1 MTGGQ
6 ALVRSL
12 EAHGVTTVF
21 GIPGTH
27 NLAVYDALLD
37 SPILHVS
44 ARHEQGAA
52 FMADGYA
59 RASGEV
65 GVCLST
71 TGPAALNTLT
81 PLGTAYSDSSRVLC
95 VASQIQAEFLGR
107 EKGLLHECAG
117 QSGGFRAVT
126 KWWQQATTVESIPWL
141 VREAFAQ
148 LGSGRPRPAA
158 LEITCDVLD
167 SEGQPAL
174 PAPLETEPEQ
184 PGQEE
189 LSRACQMLEK
199 ARRPVIWAGGGVIR
213 AGASTALTLLAERLQ
228 APVFTTTLGK
238 GAIPEDHPLSAG
250 NTLLHPAGRA
260 YLRTCDLV
268 LAVGTRLKEIET
280 ERWRLKLPE
289 RLIHIDIDPAEI
301 GRNYEVSAAVVG
313 HARPALEGLL
323 ELSREA
329 ARSGDRAREIEEL
342 GDRIWSECRQRA
354 PAAVDL
360 VDCLRAALPR
370 ESILV
375 CDLTAAATW
384 CHHLLEVYQPAAFH
398 SPWGFCTLGFGL
410 PAAIGAGLAQ
420 PRRPVVLLSAA
431 VGGWRVS
438 LQLPGAGH
446 GGRVRT
452 AVGDDGLQRQGLRSA
467 AASAD
472 GPLWPHPWGRPGQP
486 RLHGPGQGLWSRRPA
501 GGAPGGSVPK
511 PLGGAA
517 AARALP
523 GRGDGPD
530 SLAAHRD
537 HRRHV
542 RPGGSVHPMSPTHG
556 RSRGPE
562 SNPLRPVAGSRF
574 KVELQ

>member
-37 SPILHVS
+37 SPIRHVS

-158 LEITCDVLD
+158 LEIPCDVLD

-213 AGASTALTLLAERLQ
+213 AGASAALTLLAERLQ

-301 GRNYEVSAAVVG
+301 GRNYEASAAVVG

-323 ELSREA
+323 QLSRGA

-342 GDRIWSECRQRA
+342 GDRIRSECRQRA

-420 PRRPVVLLSAA
+420 PRRPVVLLSGD
-431 VGGWRVS
+431 GGF
-438 LQLPGAGH
+438 LFNCQELA
-446 GGRVRT
+446 T
-452 AVGDDGLQRQGLRSA
+452 AVECGLPLVMMVFNDKGYGVLRPQQMA
-467 AASAD
+467 RYGRTHGAD
-472 GPLWPHPWGRPGQP
+472 LVNPDFTALAR
-486 RLHGPGQGLWSRRPA
+486 A
-501 GGAPGGSVPK
+501 F
-511 PLGGAA
+511 GAA
-517 AARALP
+517 ALRVERLEDLSRNLSEALRQP
-523 GRGDGPD
+523 GPC
-530 SLAAHRD
+530 LVEVTAQI
-537 HRRHV
+537 
-542 RPGGSVHPMSPTHG
+542 PWPPIETT
-556 RSRGPE
+556 
-562 SNPLRPVAGSRF
+562 AGMFAQAEVST
-574 KVELQ
+574 Q

>member
-37 SPILHVS
+37 SPIRHVS

-59 RASGEV
+59 RAGGNV

-95 VASQIQAEFLGR
+95 IASQIQAEYLGR
-107 EKGLLHECAG
+107 GKGMLHECSG
-117 QSGGFRAVT
+117 QTDGFQSVT
-126 KWWQQATTVESIPWL
+126 KWSQTATTVEAIPWL

-148 LGSGRPRPAA
+148 LGSGRPRPVA
-158 LEITCDVLD
+158 LEIPCDVLD
-167 SEGQPAL
+167 SSGQPAL
-174 PAPLETEPEQ
+174 PAPLEPALEQ
-184 PGQEE
+184 PRPEE
-189 LSRACQMLEK
+189 LFRACRLLEK

-213 AGASTALTLLAERLQ
+213 AGASNALTRLAERLQ
-228 APVFTTTLGK
+228 SPVFTTTLGK
-238 GAIPEDHPLSAG
+238 GAIPEDHPLAGG
-250 NTLLHPAGRA
+250 NTLLHPTGRA
-260 YLRTCDLV
+260 YLRTCDLM

-301 GRNYEVSAAVVG
+301 GRNYEASTAVVG

-323 ELSREA
+323 ERCRAEA
-329 ARSGDRAREIEEL
+329 PSGDRAREIKKLREK
-342 GDRIWSECRQRA
+342 IWSECRQRA

-360 VDCLRAALPR
+360 VECLRATLPR

-384 CHHLLEVYQPAAFH
+384 CHHLLEIYQPAAFH

-410 PAAIGAGLAQ
+410 PAAIGARLAQ
-420 PRRPVVLLSAA
+420 PRRPVVLLSGD
-431 VGGWRVS
+431 GGF
-438 LQLPGAGH
+438 LFNCQELA
-446 GGRVRT
+446 T
-452 AVGDDGLQRQGLRSA
+452 AVECGLPLVMIVCNDKGYGVLRPQQMARFGRTHA
-467 AASAD
+467 ADLA
-472 GPLWPHPWGRPGQP
+472 GPDFTAL
-486 RLHGPGQGLWSRRPA
+486 A
-501 GGAPGGSVPK
+501 EAF
-511 PLGGAA
+511 GAA
-517 AARALP
+517 ALRVEQLEDLSRNLSEALRQP
-523 GRGDGPD
+523 GPCLVEVT
-530 SLAAHRD
+530 SQI
-537 HRRHV
+537 
-542 RPGGSVHPMSPTHG
+542 PWPPIETT
-556 RSRGPE
+556 
-562 SNPLRPVAGSRF
+562 AGMFAQAEVST
-574 KVELQ
+574 Q

>member
-37 SPILHVS
+37 SPIRHVS

-126 KWWQQATTVESIPWL
+126 KWWQQATTVEAIPWL

-158 LEITCDVLD
+158 LEIPCDVLD

-213 AGASTALTLLAERLQ
+213 AGASAALTLLAERLQ

-301 GRNYEVSAAVVG
+301 GRNYEASAAVVG

-323 ELSREA
+323 QLSRGA

-342 GDRIWSECRQRA
+342 GDRIRSECRQRA

-410 PAAIGAGLAQ
+410 PAAIGAGLAR
-420 PRRPVVLLSAA
+420 PRRPVVLLSGD
-431 VGGWRVS
+431 GGF
-438 LQLPGAGH
+438 LFNCQELA
-446 GGRVRT
+446 T
-452 AVGDDGLQRQGLRSA
+452 AVECGLPLVMMVFNDKGYGVLRPQQMA
-467 AASAD
+467 RY
-472 GPLWPHPWGRPGQP
+472 GRT
-486 RLHGPGQGLWSRRPA
+486 HGVDLVNPDFTALARA
-501 GGAPGGSVPK
+501 F
-511 PLGGAA
+511 GAA
-517 AARALP
+517 ALRVERLEDLSRNLSEALRQP
-523 GRGDGPD
+523 GPC
-530 SLAAHRD
+530 LVEVTAQI
-537 HRRHV
+537 
-542 RPGGSVHPMSPTHG
+542 PWPPIETT
-556 RSRGPE
+556 
-562 SNPLRPVAGSRF
+562 AGMFAQAEVST
-574 KVELQ
+574 Q

>member
-37 SPILHVS
+37 SPIRHVS

-59 RASGEV
+59 RAGGNV

-95 VASQIQAEFLGR
+95 IASQIQAEYLGR
-107 EKGLLHECAG
+107 GKGMLHECSG
-117 QSGGFRAVT
+117 QTDGFQLVT
-126 KWWQQATTVESIPWL
+126 KWSQTATTVESVPWL

-148 LGSGRPRPAA
+148 LGSGRPRPVA
-158 LEITCDVLD
+158 LEIPCDVLD
-167 SEGQPAL
+167 SNGQPAL
-174 PAPLETEPEQ
+174 PAPLEPALEQ
-184 PGQEE
+184 PRPEE
-189 LSRACQMLEK
+189 LVRACRLLEK
-199 ARRPVIWAGGGVIR
+199 ASRPVIWAGGGVIR
-213 AGASTALTLLAERLQ
+213 AGASNALTRLAERLQ
-228 APVFTTTLGK
+228 SPVFTTTLGK
-238 GAIPEDHPLSAG
+238 GAIPENHPLAGG

-260 YLRTCDLV
+260 YLRTCDLM

-301 GRNYEVSAAVVG
+301 GRNYETSTAVVG

-323 ELSREA
+323 EQCPGEA
-329 ARSGDRAREIEEL
+329 PSGDRAREVKKL
-342 GDRIWSECRQRA
+342 RDKIWSECRQRA

-360 VDCLRAALPR
+360 VECLRAALPR

-384 CHHLLEVYQPAAFH
+384 CHHLLEIYQPATFH

-410 PAAIGAGLAQ
+410 PAAIGAKLAQ
-420 PRRPVVLLSAA
+420 PRRPVVLLSGD
-431 VGGWRVS
+431 GGF
-438 LQLPGAGH
+438 LFNCQELA
-446 GGRVRT
+446 T
-452 AVGDDGLQRQGLRSA
+452 AVECGLPLVMIVCNDKGYGVLRPQQMARFGRTHA
-467 AASAD
+467 ADLA
-472 GPLWPHPWGRPGQP
+472 GPDFTVL
-486 RLHGPGQGLWSRRPA
+486 A
-501 GGAPGGSVPK
+501 GAF
-511 PLGGAA
+511 GAA
-517 AARALP
+517 ALRVERLEDLPRNLSEALRQP
-523 GRGDGPD
+523 GPC
-530 SLAAHRD
+530 LVEVTAQI
-537 HRRHV
+537 
-542 RPGGSVHPMSPTHG
+542 PWPPIETT
-556 RSRGPE
+556 
-562 SNPLRPVAGSRF
+562 AGMFAQAEIST
-574 KVELQ
+574 Q

>member
-59 RASGEV
+59 RAGGEV

-126 KWWQQATTVESIPWL
+126 KWWQQATTVEAIPWL

-158 LEITCDVLD
+158 LEIPCDVLD

-189 LSRACQMLEK
+189 LSRACQLLEK

-213 AGASTALTLLAERLQ
+213 AGASAALTLLAERLQ

-250 NTLLHPAGRA
+250 NTLLHPVGRA
-260 YLRTCDLV
+260 YLRTCDLM

-301 GRNYEVSAAVVG
+301 GRNYEASAAVVG

-323 ELSREA
+323 ELSRGA

-342 GDRIWSECRQRA
+342 GDRIRSECRQRA

-410 PAAIGAGLAQ
+410 PAAIGARLAQ
-420 PRRPVVLLSAA
+420 PRRPVVLLSGD
-431 VGGWRVS
+431 GGF
-438 LQLPGAGH
+438 LFNCQELA
-446 GGRVRT
+446 T
-452 AVGDDGLQRQGLRSA
+452 AVECGLPLVMMVFNDKGYGVLRPQQLARYGRTHA
-467 AASAD
+467 AD
-472 GPLWPHPWGRPGQP
+472 LVGPDFTAL
-486 RLHGPGQGLWSRRPA
+486 A
-501 GGAPGGSVPK
+501 KAF
-511 PLGGAA
+511 GAA
-517 AARALP
+517 ALRVERLEDLSRTLSQALRQP
-523 GRGDGPD
+523 GPCLIEVTAQIPWPPIETTAGMF
-530 SLAAHRD
+530 AQAE
-537 HRRHV
+537 V
-542 RPGGSVHPMSPTHG
+542 PT
-556 RSRGPE
+556 
-562 SNPLRPVAGSRF
+562 
-574 KVELQ
+574 Q